1 MNTRLRLVLALAA
14 AGLLLVS
21 IYVRAGG
28 LGFAAA
34 IPWILLPPLVLY
46 VGVEIARGA
55 LRQLGP
61 PTPGTVFSVFAFW
74 TVIVLAYQLALK
86 SEDDVRVG
94 PFVARVFL
102 VSLAVTLPYGLA
114 SVASR
119 LSRFVPGVA
128 PRRDRP

>member
-1 MNTRLRLVLALAA
+1 MNTRLRLFLALAA
-14 AGLLLVS
+14 AGLLLVW

-28 LGFAAA
+28 EGLAAA
-34 IPWILLPPLVLY
+34 IPWIVLPPLVLY

-61 PTPGTVFSVFAFW
+61 PSPGTVFQVFAFW

-102 VSLAVTLPYGLA
+102 VALAVTLPYALA
-114 SVASR
+114 SAASR
-119 LSRFVPGVA
+119 LARFIPGA
-128 PRRDRP
+128 AARRSTP